1 MKKISVSDNY
11 IAKMFSL
18 KKFLLVNVFLNW
30 FVFVRIVG
38 NQGCLSRKSIHWKV
52 FEQIGIG
59 KAYIR
64 LF

>member
-1 MKKISVSDNY
+1 MKKISVSGNY

-38 NQGCLSRKSIHWKV
+38 NQGCLSSKSIH
-52 FEQIGIG
+52 
-59 KAYIR
+59 
-64 LF
+64 